1 MTSASGPCSQAL
13 WTPDGAA
20 VVYPCHAVVVV
31 LHVETR
37 EQRLFLG
44 HTDKVGTPGPGQ
56 PGLLACTLPNSLP
69 PGLCSGTGWE
79 RFAAGLGP
87 GPAPQHAAS
96 LGLPDGELPGPVPEP
111 GPHHLLPQ
119 VGEGPPG
126 GWGPAPV
133 TLTVASVHSFS
144 NSGELLCGV
153 GKDRHGRT
161 VTGPAGRWG
170 SRPRVQAG
178 SRDPRWPPP
187 AWPGTPKSHAPQ
199 GTCFAFVGGAA
210 FQVTGLALFA
220 GESCRPEMD
229 VFSRQCL

>member
-1 MTSASGPCSQAL
+1 MGKKRFQQRSFLPDPILRLKGVIGFGGHSTKWAL

-44 HTDKVGTPGPGQ
+44 HTDKVSALALDGSSS
-56 PGLLACTLPNSLP
+56 LLASAQARPHSMLRLWDFQTGSCLALFRSPVHTISSL
-69 PGLCSGTGWE
+69 
-79 RFAAGLGP
+79 
-87 GPAPQHAAS
+87 
-96 LGLPDGELPGPVPEP
+96 
-111 GPHHLLPQ
+111 
-119 VGEGPPG
+119 
-126 GWGPAPV
+126 
-133 TLTVASVHSFS
+133 SFS
-144 NSGELLCGV
+144 NNGELLCGV

-178 SRDPRWPPP
+178 GRDPRWPPP
-187 AWPGTPKSHAPQ
+187 AWPGTPTSHAPQ
-199 GTCFAFVGGAA
+199 GISFALVDGAV
-210 FQVTGLALFA
+210 FRVTGLALFA
-220 GESCRPEMD
+220 GEFCRPETD